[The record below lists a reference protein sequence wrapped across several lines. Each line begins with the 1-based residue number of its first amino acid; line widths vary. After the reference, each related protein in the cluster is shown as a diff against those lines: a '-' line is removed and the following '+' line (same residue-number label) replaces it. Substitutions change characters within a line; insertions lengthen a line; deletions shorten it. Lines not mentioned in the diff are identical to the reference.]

1 MTKNKEPIKVKI
13 DGESFAKIKA
23 ADEQYQN
30 VVKEAEKAADI
41 LSEQANA
48 AKDAFWKTVYEVA
61 GVSKPDQDKSFCIDK
76 KHADLGIYVL
86 EEKAP
91 KSCGG
96 FGDFMKAMLK
106 DGEMKVE
113 EVA

>member
-41 LSEQANA
+41 LS
-48 AKDAFWKTVYEVA
+48 
-61 GVSKPDQDKSFCIDK
+61 
-76 KHADLGIYVL
+76 
-86 EEKAP
+86 
-91 KSCGG
+91 
-96 FGDFMKAMLK
+96 
-106 DGEMKVE
+106 
-113 EVA
+113 